1 MSSSTFEAALRFP
14 QRMKESS
21 EMGEEVGNALYTGA
35 RRLSQSFWIRMIRED
50 AGAANCLMNSGG
62 GVRPQA
68 VGFDSVR
75 SRIDSPLRSIS
86 QWRRVT
92 RFVLRFHSV
101 RDENMPMGKSGDHF
115 FSFLTRE
122 AISFVVI
129 QIALSKTN
137 ALGRYLHIL
146 IVRNP
151 FYCLFKRRESWGLEA
166 SGII

>member
-35 RRLSQSFWIRMIRED
+35 KRLSQSFWIRTIRED
-50 AGAANCLMNSGG
+50 AGVGELLDEFRRR
-62 GVRPQA
+62 VRLQA

-86 QWRRVT
+86 RWRRVK

-137 ALGRYLHIL
+137 ALGRYLHIF
-146 IVRNP
+146 IIRDP
-151 FYCLFKRRESWGLEA
+151 FY
-166 SGII
+166 